1 MLKNRLLAIGVT
13 LFLLGVTAVV
23 YSGGTILPLCA
34 LIFSVLCI
42 SFCTVRF
49 LNNRLR
55 YAIIFS
61 IIPIIGMA
69 YTFIYRNI
77 SIIPMSV
84 YDEKQDNIIAT
95 VDTVYSSGYI
105 VTVNNSEAG
114 LPKGEKIYAVTDAK
128 AISGDKV
135 FISGKTEYS
144 DEKWLYADA
153 KLTVKPTVFNVTE
166 GEGLGY
172 VIRKQAYKYFD
183 SLDLKYGSFLKSVIF
198 NDKSDF
204 EDERYYIYRNAG
216 AAPFFAVSGLHVSI
230 LVMTVFNVLGFFRVN
245 KYAVAVISIAIGVL
259 YGFLIGFSPS
269 VFRAVVM
276 VVFVISSKLLSVD
289 SDGITSLFFA
299 LFVLLLINP
308 FSVSSL
314 SLQLSFLATLGML
327 YCSSFTKQKSK
338 KRPILSMLI
347 GIFVVPIITSLTC
360 FVFTLPIS
368 MFSFGAVSLASPI
381 SNTVLAVIFSP
392 LLILAFLVT
401 LLASLNLTFFSWLFF
416 PLSVLIDV
424 FDFVCALM
432 SSTPSF
438 LLTTNNAFAV
448 CSSVIAVII
457 IFVLLVCTNKRA
469 SVISFA
475 ISCVLIV
482 CICVS
487 GIIVMQRS
495 NLAKSEVIYSKSY
508 DGSAVIS
515 LIGGK
520 RTYIDCGGG
529 FDAEALY
536 QNNITALDTYVIIN
550 CDGDI
555 EKELLFAVNV
565 FNVSEILVPHGAYF
579 DILQSNPELSPIVKG
594 YSDITLGD
602 YQKGVLIDDKE
613 ITLYSSDYG
622 FVISLTGRFFD
633 GLTYSGMIF
642 EKAPYSVPSSVI
654 YTDSVFFLPSGVDAP
669 SEMAPFTRLTEN
681 GSVIKAIILPS
692 GEIEVSFNEH

>member
-23 YSGGTILPLCA
+23 YSGGTILPLCV

-55 YAIIFS
+55 YAVIFS
-61 IIPIIGMA
+61 IIPIIAMA

-84 YDEKQDNIIAT
+84 YDGKQDNIIAT

-105 VTVNNSEAG
+105 VTVVESESG
-114 LPKGEKIYAVTDAK
+114 LPKGERIYAVTDAK
-128 AISGDKV
+128 AISGDRV

-153 KLTVKPTVFNVTE
+153 KLTVKPTVFSVTE
-166 GEGLGY
+166 GEGVSY
-172 VIRKQAYKYFD
+172 SIRKRAYEYFD
-183 SLDLKYGSFLKSVIF
+183 SLDLKYGGFLKSVIF

-230 LVMTVFNVLGFFRVN
+230 LVMTLFNVLGYFRVN
-245 KYAVAVISIAIGVL
+245 KYAVAFISIAIGVL

-299 LFVLLLINP
+299 LLVLLLINP

-338 KRPILSMLI
+338 KRPIMSMLI
-347 GIFVVPIITSLTC
+347 GIFVIPIITSLAC
-360 FVFTLPIS
+360 FVFTLPIA
-368 MFSFGAVSLASPI
+368 MFSFGAVSLASLM
-381 SNTVLAVIFSP
+381 SNTLLAVIFSP
-392 LLILAFLVT
+392 LLILAFAVT
-401 LLASLNLTFFSWLFF
+401 LLASLNLTFSWLFF

-424 FDFVCALM
+424 FDFVCTLM
-432 SSTPSF
+432 SATPSF
-438 LLTTNNAFAV
+438 ILTTNNSFAAL
-448 CSSVIAVII
+448 SSVIAVII
-457 IFVLLVCTNKRA
+457 IFVLLLCTNKRA

-487 GIIVMQRS
+487 GIVVMQNS
-495 NLAKSEVIYSKSY
+495 NLTKSEVIYQKGY
-508 DGSAVIS
+508 GGSAVIS
-515 LIGGK
+515 LMGGK

-529 FDAEALY
+529 FDAEAVY
-536 QNNITALDTYVIIN
+536 QNNITALDTYVIID
-550 CDGDI
+550 CEGDI

-565 FNVSEILVPHGAYF
+565 FNVSEILVPYGAYF
-579 DILQSNPELSPIVKG
+579 DILQSNPELSPIIKG

-602 YQKGVLIDDKE
+602 YRKGVLIDDKE
-613 ITLYSSDYG
+613 ITLYNGDYG

-633 GLTYSGMIF
+633 GLIYSGMIF

-654 YTDSVFFLPSGVDAP
+654 YNDSVFFLPSGTDVP
-669 SEMAPFTRLTEN
+669 SEMAPFTRITEN
-681 GSVIKAIILPS
+681 GSVIKATILPS